1 MPRLPRSASRL
12 LLHLRL
18 LWQAA
23 PALSLACLGLSIL
36 HALAAVAAMI
46 SSGRLL
52 GALADAL
59 AGADP
64 APVWTWLIATAI
76 ALVAGPLLA
85 SISGGVEE
93 LTGARY
99 LSAYQDLLL
108 DTATRPYSVAGVRSA
123 AGAET
128 LDRASNALQ
137 HWLFLRGVGGLWG
150 VIASRL
156 AGLGA
161 LVIVVG
167 WNWWVAAALLA
178 GWLLV
183 SRSVARWRSVMF
195 DETEGDAVPLL
206 HRSSYLYGLAAGR
219 PAAKEVRLF
228 GLADWLID
236 SYVSLRDRAMA
247 EVTAARGAAVRR
259 TVLPLIVLLLLH
271 GGAFAVLTADALA
284 GTISVA
290 VLATLVQALLALSA
304 FGRQDDDETSLG
316 RTVSELG
323 RLVELRTSLGLPF
336 PVPSGPFDRLRE
348 RKPSRPPDQAAR
360 IELCGLT
367 FRYPGSESPVLE
379 ELELIIEPGECVA
392 IVGPNGAGKS
402 TLLGLLCG
410 LWAPEAGTV
419 RIDGRDPAVDP
430 LARGRIAPI
439 FQHFLRLPLT
449 ATENVIAG
457 NRWRTD
463 TDWAGAAADSGADA
477 VITELPGG
485 ADTVLSSEFAGGTD
499 LSGGQWQRIALA
511 RALTAIEAG
520 AGLLALDEPTAA
532 LDVRAEVA
540 LFESVLRHR
549 GRSTTVLITHR
560 LSSVRNAD
568 RIVVLGRPD
577 DSRGAR
583 VIESGTHD
591 DLIRAGG
598 SYAELFGLQ
607 AARFRGE
614 VR

>member
-23 PALSLACLGLSIL
+23 PALSLVCLGLSIL

-59 AGADP
+59 AGGDP
-64 APVWTWLIATAI
+64 APVWTWLIATAV

-271 GGAFAVLTADALA
+271 GGAFAVLTSDALA

-290 VLATLVQALLALSA
+290 ALATLVQALLALSA

-323 RLVELRTSLGLPF
+323 RLVELRKSLGLPF

-379 ELELIIEPGECVA
+379 DLELIIEPGECVA

-410 LWAPEAGTV
+410 LWAPVMGTV
-419 RIDGRDPAVDP
+419 RIDGRDPAADP
-430 LARGRIAPI
+430 LARRPDRADLPALPPAAADRDGERGRRESLAYR
-439 FQHFLRLPLT
+439 HRLGGRGGGLRSRRGDHR
-449 ATENVIAG
+449 ATRRGGHRAVVGVRRRHRPVRRSVAADRVGPGVDRDRGRGRAAG
-457 NRWRTD
+457 PGRADRG
-463 TDWAGAAADSGADA
+463 ARRPGGGGAVRVGAAAPRP
-477 VITELPGG
+477 VH
-485 ADTVLSSEFAGGTD
+485 
-499 LSGGQWQRIALA
+499 
-511 RALTAIEAG
+511 
-520 AGLLALDEPTAA
+520 
-532 LDVRAEVA
+532 
-540 LFESVLRHR
+540 HR
-549 GRSTTVLITHR
+549 VDH
-560 LSSVRNAD
+560 AP
-568 RIVVLGRPD
+568 VVLGTERRSDRGPRPAGRLPGRPGD
-577 DSRGAR
+577 R
-583 VIESGTHD
+583 VRHP
-591 DLIRAGG
+591 
-598 SYAELFGLQ
+598 
-607 AARFRGE
+607 
-614 VR
+614 